1 MVLLLQSVHVHNVE
15 SLLGGTVY
23 CEFVLADYCCGRRW
37 LDSQKN
43 SLSVA
48 SPRCFYWKY
57 WRYIL
62 LTQPRTE
69 SINLLLLVNYSNVI
83 KFGLPHPS
91 LTCTPQTVFEACF
104 SICIRQ
110 RGERTA
116 RYFPKGSTVLW
127 KHTKI
132 TVPRTFVQDCSNSKK
147 YMAKHLNII
156 MKPHYCKH
164 I

>member
-1 MVLLLQSVHVHNVE
+1 MVDINFLLIMNDTLITVSSFAYDVE

-37 LDSQKN
+37 LNSQKN
-43 SLSVA
+43 SLSAA

-91 LTCTPQTVFEACF
+91 LTCTPQTAFEACF
-104 SICIRQ
+104 SI
-110 RGERTA
+110 
-116 RYFPKGSTVLW
+116 V
-127 KHTKI
+127 
-132 TVPRTFVQDCSNSKK
+132 
-147 YMAKHLNII
+147 
-156 MKPHYCKH
+156 
-164 I
+164 